1 MMPLTKE
8 NTQISSYLLP
18 RHPLPLRHDSIE
30 ENIYQTIRYFFISL
44 KSYLRNTP
52 KDGTSHD
59 KENTPLRQIINS
71 EKSKSP

>member
-30 ENIYQTIRYFFISL
+30 DNIYQTIRCFFISF
-44 KSYLRNTP
+44 KIYLQNTP
-52 KDGTSHD
+52 KDGASHD
-59 KENTPLRQIINS
+59 KENTPLKQIINS
-71 EKSKSP
+71 EKSRSQ